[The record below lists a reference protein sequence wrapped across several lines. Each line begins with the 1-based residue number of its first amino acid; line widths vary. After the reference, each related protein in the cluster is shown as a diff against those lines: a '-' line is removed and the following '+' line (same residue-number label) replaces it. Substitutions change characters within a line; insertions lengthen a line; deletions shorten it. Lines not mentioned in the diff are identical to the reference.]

1 MRMSF
6 IDRVRVGWMLFKVE
20 FHILVRKISLGLGII
35 NEIHDIFENLL
46 DLMLKFVEYFLSLLN
61 QSRYLLFER

>member
-6 IDRVRVGWMLFKVE
+6 IDRVRGGWMLFKVE
-20 FHILVRKISLGLGII
+20 FHILVSKVSLGLRII

-46 DLMLKFVEYFLSLLN
+46 DLVLKFVEYFLSL
-61 QSRYLLFER
+61 